1 MKGGKTAVTSIVSD
15 LPHVHD
21 WDYFWLVWL
30 HTSVILLIAY
40 QQPVLSMLAWFC
52 STRKKKKGGGSISWK
67 WGDIAAGKHE
77 PVCIFAGTV
86 NVPSWLTYFLKM
98 PMCRI
103 FQEKL
108 LTRWVMYETAKKC
121 FVIRK
126 KAEPPLSQKRIFSVI
141 TDICI
146 VAKNIPTYQPDVLLT
161 IQLCH

>member
-15 LPHVHD
+15 LPYVHD

-30 HTSVILLIAY
+30 HTSVILLTAY
-40 QQPVLSMLAWFC
+40 QQLVLSMSACFC
-52 STRKKKKGGGSISWK
+52 YTRRKKKGGSISWK

-77 PVCIFAGTV
+77 PVFIFAGTV
-86 NVPSWLTYFLKM
+86 NVPSWLTDFLKM

-108 LTRWVMYETAKKC
+108 LTRWVMYETAKKI

-126 KAEPPLSQKRIFSVI
+126 KAEALPP
-141 TDICI
+141 
-146 VAKNIPTYQPDVLLT
+146 PTAEDFQRHWYLHS
-161 IQLCH
+161 C